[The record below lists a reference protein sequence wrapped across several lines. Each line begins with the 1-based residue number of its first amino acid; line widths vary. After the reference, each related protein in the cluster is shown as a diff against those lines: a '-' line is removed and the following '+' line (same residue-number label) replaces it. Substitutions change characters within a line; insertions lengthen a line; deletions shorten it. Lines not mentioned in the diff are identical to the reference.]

1 MSLCVRDILKGIVSL
16 DQVVLIN
23 AGTMVDTC
31 DELKEL
37 IEYYQGIYWCDW
49 SIDKCTVVVETL
61 LFTQRLHQERILS
74 TSNKHLVRS
83 IDLHQDRFGI
93 VHSPNDVKYTFEL
106 EGEDAW
112 RHVNGPFE
120 LGSHWTIAPITEA
133 DLNQGEGGSK
143 CGDRAHPD
151 AKFIEG

>member
-23 AGTMVDTC
+23 AGTMVNTC
-31 DELKEL
+31 DKLKEL
-37 IEYYQGIYWCDW
+37 IEYYQDIYWCDW
-49 SIDKCTVVVETL
+49 SIDKCTVVVEAL
-61 LFTQRLHQERILS
+61 LFTQRLHQERILI
-74 TSNKHLVRS
+74 SNNDHLTRS

-112 RHVNGPFE
+112 RHVNGPVE
-120 LGSHWTIAPITEA
+120 LGSHWTVKPITEA
-133 DLNQGEGGSK
+133 DLNQDKVGPPNEG
-143 CGDRAHPD
+143 AHPD
-151 AKFIEG
+151 AEFIEG